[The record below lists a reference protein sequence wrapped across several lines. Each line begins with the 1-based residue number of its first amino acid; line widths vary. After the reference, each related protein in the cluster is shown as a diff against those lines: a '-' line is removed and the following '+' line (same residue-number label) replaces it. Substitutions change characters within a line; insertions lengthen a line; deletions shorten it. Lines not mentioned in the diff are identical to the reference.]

1 MGHVSRKESVFLRE
15 TVHTLQ
21 VESARRRMEE
31 GRVDV
36 SYTSTRLFPSWGRF
50 QFKVYWKIVDCMLW
64 TPIIGPYL
72 KPYLPLV
79 GYILMITM

>member
-1 MGHVSRKESVFLRE
+1 
-15 TVHTLQ
+15 
-21 VESARRRMEE
+21 MEK
-31 GRVDV
+31 GNVDV
-36 SYTSTRLFPSWGRF
+36 SYTSTRLFPSWGRL
-50 QFKVYWKIVDCMLW
+50 QFKAYWWIVDYMLW